1 MAEHR
6 LHRVSAMKHLTHK
19 QIVTLIASAAAAIA
33 LITGGIASTQMYKSN
48 APAASKPAATA
59 YSATQA
65 PSQAASRSEIRTALA
80 EGRQGLS
87 SSTSYVRV
95 IINGHTQLVF
105 GTGFST
111 VKSVL
116 QQANITLEPED
127 RITPSLNSRV
137 TEKTVINISR
147 SDTSLETKDT
157 PIPFN
162 TITKNDP
169 SLPKGTTKVQTQGQE
184 GIFETTNL
192 VQRAGSQTTSTN
204 SLASW
209 VKKAPVNKVVLVG
222 TKVRVAA
229 PARKAVRK
237 QSASS
242 SSSPRSSASQ
252 NATATMG
259 TTMPVGQ
266 AQQYASQQ
274 VSARG
279 WDGGQ
284 FTCLVQLWQ
293 RESGWSVTA
302 HNASGAY
309 GIPQALPGSKMG
321 PGWQSDA
328 TVQINWGLGYIAGRY
343 GTPCGAWA
351 HSQSTGWY

>member
-19 QIVTLIASAAAAIA
+19 QIVTLIASAAAAVV
-33 LITGGIASTQMYKSN
+33 LISGGIASTQMYRSN
-48 APAASKPAATA
+48 APAAPKPTVSA
-59 YSATQA
+59 YSATQGQ
-65 PSQAASRSEIRTALA
+65 QAASRSEIRTALA

-105 GTGFST
+105 GTDFST

-127 RITPSLNSRV
+127 RITPSLTSPV
-137 TEKTVINISR
+137 TEKTVITISR
-147 SDTSLETKDT
+147 SDTTLETKDT

-162 TITKNDP
+162 TITKNDA
-169 SLPKGTTKVQTQGQE
+169 SLPKGVTKVQTQGHE
-184 GIFETTNL
+184 GIFESTEL
-192 VQRAGSQTTSTN
+192 VQRAGKQTTSAN

-222 TKVRVAA
+222 TKVAVSHRTVHHQAASQA
-229 PARKAVRK
+229 PASHP
-237 QSASS
+237 SA
-242 SSSPRSSASQ
+242 PQ
-252 NATATMG
+252 TATATMG

-266 AQQYASQQ
+266 AQQYAAGQ
-274 VSARG
+274 VSAHG

-351 HSQSTGWY
+351 HSQATGWY

>member
-48 APAASKPAATA
+48 APAASKPVATA

-80 EGRQGLS
+80 EGRQGLT

-105 GTGFST
+105 GTGFTT

-127 RITPSLNSRV
+127 RITPSLNSPV

-147 SDTSLETKDT
+147 SDTSLQTKDT

-169 SLPKGTTKVQTQGQE
+169 SLPKGTTKVQTQGQK
-184 GIFETTNL
+184 GIFESTEL

-222 TKVRVAA
+222 TKVRAAA

-237 QSASS
+237 QSSS
-242 SSSPRSSASQ
+242 SSSHVSSQ
-252 NATATMG
+252 NATASMG

-274 VSARG
+274 VSAHG

-328 TVQINWGLGYIAGRY
+328 TVQINWGLGYIARHY

-351 HSQSTGWY
+351 HSQATGWY